1 MTKTIWERVCVC
13 VSSHRQGMWRQRGG
27 GGCLLGMQVCQVRMR
42 TGEGE
47 EEQVSFKWK

>member
-1 MTKTIWERVCVC
+1 MCVCVC
-13 VSSHRQGMWRQRGG
+13 VCVVSQTGDVEAAWG